1 MLTCITICLDLFL
14 LGLVYKNYR
23 NTMLINSSINLLINL
38 ALDNMVVKP
47 VLLMFFAIPIRN
59 IQFVDDFIDA

>member
-1 MLTCITICLDLFL
+1 
-14 LGLVYKNYR
+14 
-23 NTMLINSSINLLINL
+23 MLINSSINLLINL